1 MQEHDTFDTV
11 HARVLHGFP
20 ELVET
25 LGGDPLSLLE
35 KVGIANPGDP
45 PDQGDASYR
54 QLASLLELAAAEL
67 QCPDFGLRLAERQNG
82 EGMFGPLGQVMKSSK
97 TFGEALDYV
106 CTHNYA
112 HSLAARVWL
121 QPLGAGQ
128 GVFVGHDILLDRMPD
143 RAQAMEQ
150 VLLLGHLAAL
160 QITGGR
166 ARARRVHFRH
176 QPLSTRRAYH
186 RYFGCEVQFGEN
198 ADGVVFSP
206 RDLACPIVDPDA
218 QAFEDMVAFIE
229 RRFTR
234 RRPPLAAET
243 RGVIM
248 RLLATGDSSNER
260 VAAALGLHLRTLH
273 RRLTAEGT
281 SFQQV
286 KDEVRRDVMLYYLQ
300 RTELDFSRVAEKLG
314 YAEQSVLSRYCS
326 RWFDA
331 SPTDLRLQARRQS
344 RTG

>member
-1 MQEHDTFDTV
+1 MSEPDSFDTV
-11 HARVLHGFP
+11 HARVLQGFP

-25 LGGDPLSLLE
+25 LGGDPRRLLE
-35 KVGIANPGDP
+35 KVGIATAGDP
-45 PDQGDASYR
+45 PGQGNASYR
-54 QLASLLELAAAEL
+54 QLADLLELTATEL

-82 EGMFGPLGQVMKSSK
+82 GGMFGPLGQVMKSSK

-106 CTHNYA
+106 CSHNYA

-121 QPLGAGQ
+121 QPLGGGQ

-176 QPLSTRRAYH
+176 QPISTRRVYH
-186 RYFGCEVQFGEN
+186 HHFGCEVQFGEN

-206 RDLACPIVDPDA
+206 RDLACPIVDPDN

-234 RRPPLAAET
+234 RRPPLAAEA

-248 RLLATGDSSNER
+248 RLLATGNSSNER

-273 RRLTAEGT
+273 RLLAAEGT

-300 RTELDFSRVAEKLG
+300 RTDLDFSRIAEKLG

-331 SPTDLRLQARRQS
+331 SPTVVRLQARRQS
-344 RTG
+344 RAG